1 MGEEELDSID
11 RADYGETSQ
20 DDVVDLIQESEEYL
34 ENYVANSDTLIV
46 EGKPQFNYKKLEP
59 LVIKGKR
66 YCIRCAELEP
76 SKLTLIGR
84 KKYFCQ
90 DHWKEYDDW
99 RANKET
105 QRLRF
110 KRKHRLLKNEGIGTS
125 NIREHPHRKKIDV
138 NADGSNIYEY
148 DFKEETKT
156 VRNELNRVRRGKRY
170 TKKERRNMDRGL
182 DVTFRDILL
191 ENEVAY
197 SDDYSTMYLYIGKEK
212 TGGGDEGSDTGG
224 SVGYWAYSYGD
235 DELVSMETF
244 FAPDPPK
251 PKPKTLREIYEGWCY
266 WEPQIIFPGE
276 SNLQH
281 ILLRMS
287 ESLLVLCIL

>member
-11 RADYGETSQ
+11 RVDYGETRQ
-20 DDVVDLIQESEEYL
+20 DDVVDLIQESGEYF
-34 ENYVANSDTLIV
+34 ENYVANDDTLIV

-59 LVIKGKR
+59 LIIKGKK

-76 SKLTLIGR
+76 SKLTPIGR

-90 DHWKEYDDW
+90 DHWKEYNYW

-110 KRKHRLLKNEGIGTS
+110 KRKHGLLKNEKIGTI
-125 NIREHPHRKKIDV
+125 NIGKHPHKKKIGEND
-138 NADGSNIYEY
+138 DGSPIYEY
-148 DFKEETKT
+148 NFYDERKT

-170 TKKERRNMDRGL
+170 TKKERWKMALGL

-191 ENEVAY
+191 DGEVAY
-197 SDDYSTMYLYIGKEK
+197 SDDYSTIYLYIGKEE
-212 TGGGDEGSDTGG
+212 GGRDDGSDTGG

-235 DELVSMETF
+235 YELVSMETF

-251 PKPKTLREIYEGWCY
+251 PRPKTLREIYEGWCY
-266 WEPQIIFPGE
+266 WGLQITFLGE
-276 SNLQH
+276 TNLQH
-281 ILLRMS
+281 ILLRGS
-287 ESLLVLCIL
+287 ES

>member
-1 MGEEELDSID
+1 MCEEELDSID
-11 RADYGETSQ
+11 RVDYGETRQ

-59 LVIKGKR
+59 LIIKGKR

-76 SKLTLIGR
+76 SKLILIGR

-110 KRKHRLLKNEGIGTS
+110 KRKHGLLKNEKIGTVH
-125 NIREHPHRKKIDV
+125 IGKHPHRKKIGV
-138 NADGSNIYEY
+138 NDDGSPIYEY
-148 DFKEETKT
+148 NFYEERKT
-156 VRNELNRVRRGKRY
+156 VRNELKRVKSGKRW
-170 TKKERRNMDRGL
+170 TKKEKYKMEYNL
-182 DVTFRDILL
+182 TFRDMLL
-191 ENEVAY
+191 EGGVAY
-197 SDDYSTMYLYIGKEK
+197 SDDFHTMYLYLGKEE
-212 TGGGDEGSDTGG
+212 TRGIDESSDTGG

-235 DELVSMETF
+235 DEVLVNMETF

-251 PKPKTLREIYEGWCY
+251 PKPKTLREIYEGWRY
-266 WEPQIIFPGE
+266 WEPLRGIA
-276 SNLQH
+276 NLQR
-281 ILLRMS
+281 ILLRKS
-287 ESLLVLCIL
+287 ES